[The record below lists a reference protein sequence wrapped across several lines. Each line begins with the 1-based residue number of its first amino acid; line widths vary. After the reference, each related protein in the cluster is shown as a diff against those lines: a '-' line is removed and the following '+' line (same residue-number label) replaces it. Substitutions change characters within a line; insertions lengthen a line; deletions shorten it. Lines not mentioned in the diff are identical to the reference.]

1 MKLDEHINKY
11 YHNLSENDL
20 YIWRYI
26 KSNREACKSLTITEL
41 SSRCHV
47 SRTTLSRFVHK
58 IGFNGFSEFKVTLI
72 QDSQTPKEDYTSMK
86 KVISLYNE
94 VVHRIVEQNC
104 DKIFELIDSAENLYI
119 YSSGILQST
128 VAHEMTRIFVSAKRI
143 FYEVSGKAET
153 NRMIEKITPGD
164 VMFMVSYS
172 GESPEVVEFARALK
186 IRNVPVVSITTLHE
200 NELAKLSTVNL
211 YTSGLVI
218 KKDDLDVS
226 YTSVTSFFI
235 LIEML
240 FLKYLE
246 YRSRKEQ

>member
-1 MKLDEHINKY
+1 M
-11 YHNLSENDL
+11 
-20 YIWRYI
+20 
-26 KSNREACKSLTITEL
+26 

-72 QDSQTPKEDYTSMK
+72 HDSQTPKEDYTSMR

-143 FYEVSGKAET
+143 FYEINGNAET
-153 NRMIEKITPGD
+153 NRMIEKITPKD

-172 GESPEVVEFARALK
+172 GESPEVVEFAHALK

-246 YRSRKEQ
+246 YRSHKEQ

>member
-1 MKLDEHINKY
+1 
-11 YHNLSENDL
+11 
-20 YIWRYI
+20 
-26 KSNREACKSLTITEL
+26 
-41 SSRCHV
+41 
-47 SRTTLSRFVHK
+47 
-58 IGFNGFSEFKVTLI
+58 
-72 QDSQTPKEDYTSMK
+72 MK

-143 FYEVSGKAET
+143 FYEINGNAET
-153 NRMIEKITPGD
+153 NRMIEKITPKD

-172 GESPEVVEFARALK
+172 GESPD
-186 IRNVPVVSITTLHE
+186 E

-246 YRSRKEQ
+246 YRSHKEQ